1 MLVLRLL
8 RIGKNNQ
15 PSYKV
20 VVTQKTN
27 PARGGRFVEQVGT
40 YNPVTK
46 ERKMDKE
53 RIQYWLSKGVQPSAT
68 IHNFLIKDGIL
79 SGNKIAKHKK
89 SKKPA
94 VAAAPA
100 AVKPAEAPA
109 APQPAAPAAEA
120 PATPEA
126 APVAPAAEAPKAP
139 EAKEEAPK
147 TE

>member
-1 MLVLRLL
+1 MLVLRLS
-8 RIGKNNQ
+8 RVGKNNQ

-40 YNPVTK
+40 LNPVTK
-46 ERKMDKE
+46 EKKLNKE

-68 IHNFLIKDGIL
+68 LHNLLIREGIL
-79 SGNKIAKHKK
+79 SGNKIPKHKK

-94 VAAAPA
+94 ATPVAAAPA
-100 AVKPAEAPA
+100 SAEAAAVKP
-109 APQPAAPAAEA
+109 
-120 PATPEA
+120 
-126 APVAPAAEAPKAP
+126 VAEAPKAA
-139 EAKEEAPK
+139 EAQASAPAESQPK